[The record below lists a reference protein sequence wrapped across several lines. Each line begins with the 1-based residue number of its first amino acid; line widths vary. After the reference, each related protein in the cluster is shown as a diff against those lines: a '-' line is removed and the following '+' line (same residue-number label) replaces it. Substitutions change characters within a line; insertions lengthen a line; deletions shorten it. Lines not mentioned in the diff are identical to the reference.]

1 MFDCLT
7 EDVSDIVLNAGF
19 IIYVF
24 FLNSYLGI
32 FLIINVV
39 IIHILT
45 SKKLYYYKIAQKEY
59 KNKDEKMLS
68 IYTDIIRGIREI
80 KLLNL

>member
-59 KNKDEKMLS
+59 KNKFS
-68 IYTDIIRGIREI
+68 IEPKVYDVVISDGSRRIV
-80 KLLNL
+80 